1 MESKNLVVVDRGQ
14 DVEIVRENRMQMFNF
29 MEMKL

>member
-1 MESKNLVVVDRGQ
+1 MKSENLIVADRGQ
-14 DVEIVRENRMQMFNF
+14 DVEIIRENMMQMFNF